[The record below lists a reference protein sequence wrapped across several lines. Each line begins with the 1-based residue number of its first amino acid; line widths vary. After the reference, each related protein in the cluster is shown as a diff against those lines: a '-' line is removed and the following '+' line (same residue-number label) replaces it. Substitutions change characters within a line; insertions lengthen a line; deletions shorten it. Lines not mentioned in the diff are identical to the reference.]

1 MITRPYLLHAL
12 SPLHAGTGQGLG
24 LIDLPIA
31 RERATEHP
39 IVPGSSIKGVL
50 RDAARAQTN
59 DVDAIFG
66 SSEGSASMVRVSD
79 ARTLAFPVKSDRGT
93 FAWVTSPYALLR
105 YARDGGEVG
114 FTADQIPGV
123 ADGKAVTADGSA
135 VLDGSRVT
143 LDGLPYERVPSDDVK
158 DGVKMVLGALASAL
172 FPGDDPTDS
181 AWRSF
186 FSKRV
191 VIVSDDAF
199 TWLTQTATDVRAH
212 VRINTETGTVAK
224 GALWYAEMLPPETIL
239 AGIVQVSA
247 IRKDQDPKGA
257 FELLKSITAS
267 PLQVGGDATTGAGR
281 VRLVVGGGA
290 A

>member
-50 RDAARAQTN
+50 RDAARAQTD

-66 SSEGSASMVRVSD
+66 SSEGSASMARVSD

-93 FAWVTSPYALLR
+93 FAWITSPYALMR

-135 VLDGSRVT
+135 VLDGNMVT
-143 LDGLPYERVPSDDVK
+143 LDGLPYEQVPGDDLKPVK
-158 DGVKMVLGALASAL
+158 NVLGALASAL
-172 FPGDDPTDS
+172 FPGDDHTDS
-181 AWRSF
+181 LWRSF
-186 FSKRV
+186 FSQRV

-212 VRINTETGTVAK
+212 VRIDKEGTVAK
-224 GALWYAEMLPPETIL
+224 GQLWYAEMLPPETIL

-247 IRKDQDPKGA
+247 IRKDRDSKGA

-281 VRLVVGGGA
+281 VRFVIGGGA

>member
-12 SPLHAGTGQGLG
+12 SPVHAGTGQGLG
-24 LIDLPIA
+24 LIDLPVA

-50 RDAARAQTN
+50 RDAARAQTD

-66 SSEGSASMVRVSD
+66 SSDGSASMVRVSD

-93 FAWVTSPYALLR
+93 FAWVTSRYVLLR

-114 FTADQIPGV
+114 FTADQVPCV
-123 ADGKAVTADGSA
+123 EDDKAVTAGRSA

-143 LDGLPYERVPSDDVK
+143 LDGLPYERVPPSDDVK
-158 DGVKMVLGALASAL
+158 NVLGALANAL

-181 AWRSF
+181 VWRSF
-186 FSKRV
+186 FSERV

-212 VRINTETGTVAK
+212 VRIDDKTGTVAK
-224 GALWYAEMLPPETIL
+224 GSLRYAEMLPPETIL

-247 IRKDQDPKGA
+247 IRKDRDPKGA

-281 VRLVVGGGA
+281 ARVVIGGGTA
-290 A
+290 

>member
-1 MITRPYLLHAL
+1 MITCPYLLHAL
-12 SPLHAGTGQGLG
+12 SPLHAGTGQGVG

-31 RERATEHP
+31 RERTTEHP

-50 RDAARAQTN
+50 RDAARVQKA

-66 SSEGSASMVRVSD
+66 STEGSASMVRVSD

-93 FAWVTSPYALLR
+93 FAWVTSPYVLLR

-114 FTADQIPGV
+114 FTADQVPV
-123 ADGKAVTADGSA
+123 VTDGKTVTGDGSA
-135 VLDGSRVT
+135 VLDGNRVT
-143 LDGLPYERVPSDDVK
+143 LDGLPYEREAAT
-158 DGVKMVLGALASAL
+158 DGAKRVLGALARAA
-172 FPGDDPTDS
+172 FPGEDTTNT
-181 AWRSF
+181 AWRMF
-186 FSKRV
+186 FSERV

-212 VRINTETGTVAK
+212 VRVDDKTGTVAK
-224 GALWYAEMLPPETIL
+224 GALWYAETLPPETIL
-239 AGIVQVSA
+239 AGIVQVGA
-247 IRKDQDPKGA
+247 LRKDQDLKGA
-257 FELLKSITAS
+257 FDLLQRIAAS

-281 VRLVVGGGA
+281 ARFIIGGGA